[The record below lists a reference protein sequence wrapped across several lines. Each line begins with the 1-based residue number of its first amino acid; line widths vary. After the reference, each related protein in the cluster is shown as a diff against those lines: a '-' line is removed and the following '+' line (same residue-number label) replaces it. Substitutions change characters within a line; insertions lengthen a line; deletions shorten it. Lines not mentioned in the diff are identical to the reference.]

1 MKNLRQKST
10 ALLSRAVHVRMADWA
25 LAALILLAVVAL
37 IAPQQLGVS
46 VYKMSLIALAALAGY
61 WIDRSAFPYARPD
74 SYFDP
79 PKGGQETTFTAIRGV
94 VNFTERVIDPDK
106 ADDDQLLT
114 LARTAMLRR
123 ALIMAATMLA
133 VSLGA

>member
-1 MKNLRQKST
+1 MKNPRPKIS
-10 ALLSRAVHVRMADWA
+10 ALLKRAAHVRMADWA
-25 LAALILLAVVAL
+25 LAALILMTIVAL
-37 IAPQQLGVS
+37 IAPQQLAVS

-74 SYFDP
+74 RYFEP
-79 PKGGQETTFTAIRGV
+79 PKDGQETTFTALRGV
-94 VNFTERVIDPDK
+94 VNFTEHVIDAER
-106 ADDDQLLT
+106 ADDEQLLT
-114 LARTAMLRR
+114 LARSAMLRR